1 MAIEF
6 GLNEE
11 QEMLKTMAR
20 DFLANECPMSR
31 VRELMEDETGFSADL
46 WKKMADVGWLGLVLP
61 EEYGGAG
68 MNFRDL
74 TVLLDEMGRQVFP
87 SPFIS
92 TLLYVGMP
100 ILNFGTEEQKKELLP
115 KICSGEAVC
124 TLAALED
131 DGDWWADSIKVRA
144 DRRGDS
150 YVING
155 TKLFVPDAQAA
166 NYMLIAAR
174 TKRTE
179 NPEEGI
185 TLFLLDTSEVWGM
198 LTTPLKTMDET
209 RKLYEVVFMNV
220 PIPAKN
226 ILGELHQGWPI
237 MKYIELH
244 TTAALCA
251 EMVGAGERAF
261 EMTVDYLKERVAF
274 GVVIGSFQALQHR
287 AADLAIGLEY
297 SRSLMEW
304 AAENIK
310 ENHPD
315 AATSVAMA
323 KSFCGDTCKKVVAEG
338 IQMHGGIGFT
348 WDHDMHLY
356 FKRIWVDDNAFG
368 DSIYQ
373 RELVA
378 KALDDIHQLS
388 GYGRWR
394 RMPGVTGAVGQ
405 SLI

>member
-1 MAIEF
+1 MAIEY

-20 DFLANECPMSR
+20 DFLANECPMTR
-31 VRELMEDETGFSADL
+31 VRELMEDDTGFSQDL
-46 WKKMADVGWLGLVLP
+46 WKKMAEVGWLGLVLP

-74 TVLLDEMGRQVFP
+74 TILLEEMGRTVLP

-92 TLLYVGMP
+92 TLLLVGMP
-100 ILNFGTEEQKKELLP
+100 VLTHGTEEQRNEILP
-115 KICSGEAVC
+115 KIASGEAVC
-124 TLAALED
+124 TLAALEE
-131 DGDWWADSIKVRA
+131 DGDWWADSINLRA
-144 DRRGDS
+144 DYRGGQ

-155 TKLFVPDAQAA
+155 TKLFVPDAKVAD
-166 NYMLIAAR
+166 YMLIAAR

-185 TLFLLDTSEVWGM
+185 TLFLLDTSEVFGTM
-198 LTTPLKTMDET
+198 STTLKTMDET
-209 RKLYEVVFMNV
+209 RKQYEVVFLNV
-220 PIPAKN
+220 PVSARN
-226 ILGELHQGWPI
+226 ILGELDQGWPI
-237 MKYIELH
+237 MKEIALH

-251 EMVGAGERAF
+251 EMVGAGDKVL

-287 AADLAIGLEY
+287 AADMVIGLEY

-304 AAENIK
+304 AAEAIK

-315 AATSVAMA
+315 TATAVSMA

-356 FKRIWVDDNAFG
+356 FKRVWASDNAFG
-368 DSIYQ
+368 DSNYH

-378 KALDDIHQLS
+378 KALDDIHQLA
-388 GYGRWR
+388 GHGRWMKTTG
-394 RMPGVTGAVGQ
+394 RMIPMG
-405 SLI
+405 

>member
-6 GLNEE
+6 GLTEE

-20 DFLANECPMSR
+20 DFLANECPSSR
-31 VRELMEDETGFSADL
+31 VRELMEDDTGFSADL
-46 WKKMADVGWLGLVLP
+46 WKKMAEVGWLGLVLP

-74 TVLLDEMGRQVFP
+74 AILLDEMGRAVFP
-87 SPFIS
+87 SPFLS
-92 TLLYVGMP
+92 TLLLVGMP
-100 ILNFGTEEQKKELLP
+100 VLAFGTEQQKKEILP
-115 KICSGEAVC
+115 KIANGEAVC

-131 DGDWWADSIKVRA
+131 DGDWYADSIKVRA
-144 DRRGDS
+144 DQRGDN

-155 TKLFVPDAQAA
+155 TKLFVPDAKTAD
-166 NYMLIAAR
+166 YMLIAAR

-185 TLFLLDTSEVWGM
+185 TLFLLDTKEVWG
-198 LTTPLKTMDET
+198 LLSTTLNTIDQT
-209 RKLYEVVFMNV
+209 RKQYEVVFMNV
-220 PIPAKN
+220 PVPAKN

-237 MKYIELH
+237 MKQIGLQA
-244 TTAALCA
+244 TAALCA
-251 EMVGAGERAF
+251 EMVGAGEKAF
-261 EMTVDYLKERVAF
+261 EMTIEYLKERVAF

-287 AADLAIGLEY
+287 AADMAITLEY

-304 AAENIK
+304 AAEAIK
-310 ENHPD
+310 EDHPD
-315 AATSVAMA
+315 AATAVSMA

-356 FKRIWVDDNAFG
+356 FKRIWADDNAFG
-368 DSIYQ
+368 DSIYH

-378 KALDDIHQLS
+378 QALDDIHQLS

-394 RMPGVTGAVGQ
+394 RSPGVTAGVGMG
-405 SLI
+405 

>member
-20 DFLANECPMSR
+20 DFLANECPTSR
-31 VRELMEDETGFSADL
+31 VRELMEDETGFSAEL
-46 WKKMADVGWLGLVLP
+46 WKKMAEVGWLGLLFP

-74 TVLLDEMGRQVFP
+74 TIVLDEMGRTVFP

-92 TLLYVGMP
+92 TLLLVGMP
-100 ILNFGTEEQKKELLP
+100 VLTFGTEEQKKKLLP
-115 KICSGEAVC
+115 KIANGEAVC
-124 TLAALED
+124 TLAALEE
-131 DGDWWADSIKVRA
+131 DGDWWADSMKVRA
-144 DRRGDS
+144 DRRGDN
-150 YVING
+150 YVISG
-155 TKLFVPDAQAA
+155 TKLFVPDAKVAD
-166 NYMLIAAR
+166 YMLIAAR

-179 NPEEGI
+179 DPEEGI
-185 TLFLLDTSEVWGM
+185 TLFLLDTREVWG
-198 LTTPLKTMDET
+198 LLSTSLKTMDET
-209 RKLYEVVFMNV
+209 RKQYEVVFVNV
-220 PIPAKN
+220 PVPAKN

-237 MKYIELH
+237 MKQIELQ

-287 AADLAIGLEY
+287 AADMVIGLEY

-304 AAENIK
+304 AAEAIK
-310 ENHPD
+310 EDHPD
-315 AATSVAMA
+315 AATAVAMA

-356 FKRIWVDDNAFG
+356 FKRVWADDNAFG
-368 DSIYQ
+368 DSNYQ
-373 RELVA
+373 REVVA
-378 KALDDIHQLS
+378 QALDSIHQLS

-394 RMPGVTGAVGQ
+394 RMPGMMAGLG
-405 SLI
+405 

>member
-20 DFLANECPMSR
+20 DFLAKECPMTH
-31 VRELMEDETGFSADL
+31 VRELMEHETGFDPEL
-46 WKKMADVGWLGLVLP
+46 WKKMADVGWLGLTFP
-61 EEYGGAG
+61 EEYGGTG

-74 TVLLDEMGRQVFP
+74 TILLEEMGRMVTP
-87 SPFIS
+87 SP
-92 TLLYVGMP
+92 LLSSLLLVGMP
-100 ILNFGTEEQKKELLP
+100 ILAYGTEEQKQEILP
-115 KICSGEAVC
+115 KVASGDAVC
-124 TLAALED
+124 TLAALEE

-144 DRRGDS
+144 DRRGDD

-155 TKLFVPDAQAA
+155 TKLFVPDAKVAD
-166 NYMLIAAR
+166 YILIAAR

-179 NPEEGI
+179 NPEDGI
-185 TLFLLDTSEVWGM
+185 TLFLLDTRGVWG
-198 LTTPLKTMDET
+198 LLSTPLKTMDET
-209 RKLYEVVFMNV
+209 RKLYEVVFANV
-220 PIPAKN
+220 SIPAKN
-226 ILGELHQGWPI
+226 ILGEVHQGWPI
-237 MKYIELH
+237 VKQIGLL

-261 EMTVDYLKERVAF
+261 EMTVEYLKTRVAF

-287 AADLAIGLEY
+287 AADLAITLEY

-304 AAENIK
+304 AAELIK

-315 AATSVAMA
+315 APTAVAMA

-356 FKRIWVDDNAFG
+356 FKRVWTDDNAFG
-368 DSIYQ
+368 DSNYQ
-373 RELVA
+373 REVVA
-378 KALDDIHQLS
+378 QALDGIHQLS

-394 RMPGVTGAVGQ
+394 RSQGLAAGLG
-405 SLI
+405 